1 MNTPQFSLEPLPGAC
16 FGAWLTFENTG
27 DLGKLITELERQP
40 ACIVRTLNESDGL
53 VVMPGMQQISQ
64 QPELLVRLS
73 RLFGPEVENYRRT
86 VTPPNMIHEQVS
98 EILIVSNRPPVN
110 LTPPPK
116 PDPAL
121 AADGLIPVQFP
132 HCDGWHTDQSFRR
145 PPPDISLFYAHI
157 PAPKGQGQTLY
168 ANGVAALE
176 SLPESLRERVEG
188 LRGLHA
194 VRGVGRT
201 EEAVRAG
208 QPPEPLLSHQRS
220 QVQPVVRIHPVTG
233 KRALYLCGSSQ
244 MDWVDGPFVDLEK
257 GPDGEGGRLLYEL
270 MSHYTQRRFT
280 YAHDWS
286 AGDLIVYDN
295 RCLAHSGS
303 WYEHEHPRVMWR
315 TTVMGNPGDE
325 YAGEAPSWI
334 PKDGGDPMAGL
345 SQLDWNT
352 DELNR

>member
-1 MNTPQFSLEPLPGAC
+1 MNTIQFNLEPLPGSS
-16 FGAWLTFENTG
+16 FGAWLKFEDTI
-27 DLGKLITELERQP
+27 DLVGLVSQLEQQP
-40 ACIVRTLNESDGL
+40 ASLVQALSQSDGL
-53 VVMPGMQQISQ
+53 VVIPGMNQISQ
-64 QPELLVRLS
+64 HPELLVRLS
-73 RLFGPEVENYRRT
+73 RLFGTEVENYRQT
-86 VTPPNMIHEQVS
+86 VTPPNMIHKSVAQ
-98 EILIVSNRPPVN
+98 ILVVSNRPPVN
-110 LTPPPK
+110 LTAPPK
-116 PDPAL
+116 PEPPL
-121 AADGLIPVQFP
+121 AADGAIPVQFP
-132 HCDGWHTDQSFRR
+132 HCGGWHTDQSFRR

-176 SLPESLRERVEG
+176 ALPAPLRKRVEG

-201 EEAVRAG
+201 EDAVRAG
-208 QPPEPLLSHQRS
+208 QSPEPLLPHQYS
-220 QVQPVVRIHPVTG
+220 QTQPVVRIHPVTG

-244 MDWVDGPFVDLEK
+244 MDWVDGPFLDLEK
-257 GPDGEGGRLLYEL
+257 GPDSAGGRLLYEL
-270 MSHYTQRRFT
+270 MSHFTQRQFT

-295 RCLAHSGS
+295 RCLIHAGS
-303 WYEHEHPRVMWR
+303 WYEQEHPRVMWR

-325 YAGEAPSWI
+325 YAGEQPSWL